1 MAVGALDLGPPEWY
15 KPFAV
20 KSTATTAL
28 EHRLALDA
36 TLGRGTFTAYYWR
49 FI

>member
-1 MAVGALDLGPPEWY
+1 VVDAVAPPWY
-15 KPFAV
+15 NLTAV
-20 KSTATTAL
+20 KSTATTAHEL
-28 EHRLALDA
+28 DRALGA

>member
-1 MAVGALDLGPPEWY
+1 VDAPTRAWY
-15 KPFAV
+15 NLTAV
-20 KSTATTAL
+20 KSTATPARKSDRAL
-28 EHRLALDA
+28 GA

>member
-1 MAVGALDLGPPEWY
+1 VDAATCAWY
-15 KPFAV
+15 NLTAV
-20 KSTATTAL
+20 KSTATTARQL
-28 EHRLALDA
+28 DRALGA